1 MELWCV
7 HLCVFEFGERT
18 LVLQLAN
25 GETYPSALIF
35 TFLLFEA
42 LPPSLPGFPYRR
54 GVVAVLRVG

>member
-1 MELWCV
+1 M
-7 HLCVFEFGERT
+7 FEFGEKT

-54 GVVAVLRVG
+54 GAVAVLRVG